1 MDNGSEIGIQRTRQG
16 NRARLLL
23 MGEPMNVRVRLSV
36 SVSVQVPVLSLVM
49 LVMDEG
55 RRRTI
60 EMKRVSFVAQ

>member
-36 SVSVQVPVLSLVM
+36 SVQVPVLSLVM